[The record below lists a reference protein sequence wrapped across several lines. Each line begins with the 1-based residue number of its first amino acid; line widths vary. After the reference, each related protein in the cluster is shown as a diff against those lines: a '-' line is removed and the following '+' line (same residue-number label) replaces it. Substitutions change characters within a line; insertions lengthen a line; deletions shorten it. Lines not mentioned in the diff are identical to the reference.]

1 MEARTDS
8 LRKSKELEESLAARN
23 AELAASAL
31 ENEQLVERLR
41 MAIDELSTPVLEVW
55 NDVLALPVIGVV
67 DTQRSIQ
74 MEERLLAAIM
84 EHRSRFAIVD
94 LTGVDMIDT
103 SIAERFL
110 KLARSVRLLGAECII
125 TGIQPNVAQTLVTL
139 GVQFE
144 GVRTA
149 RSLKNGIEVC
159 IARGGRAAARRG
171 ACEAGDWLSG
181 EGLSGRPS
189 LRACV
194 RRREAACSRQR
205 SVPGAGIGCALS
217 GLRACIVRGG
227 APAGDRLSRRPRAC
241 RPRRG

>member
-1 MEARTDS
+1 VTAQRRAAEELQEARERLEALVEARTDS

-23 AELAASAL
+23 EDLAASAM

-159 IARGGRAAARRG
+159 IARGGKGAGAAR
-171 ACEAGDWLSG
+171 SG
-181 EGLSGRPS
+181 S
-189 LRACV
+189 L
-194 RRREAACSRQR
+194 
-205 SVPGAGIGCALS
+205 
-217 GLRACIVRGG
+217 
-227 APAGDRLSRRPRAC
+227 
-241 RPRRG
+241 